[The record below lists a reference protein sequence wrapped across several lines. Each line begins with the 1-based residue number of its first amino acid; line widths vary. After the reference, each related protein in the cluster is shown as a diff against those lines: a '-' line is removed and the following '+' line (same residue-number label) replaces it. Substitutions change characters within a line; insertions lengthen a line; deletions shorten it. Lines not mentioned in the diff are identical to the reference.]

1 MIGLRPAFST
11 MLFLLLLTGG
21 VSASDHGA
29 GAVVVSLAG

>member
-21 VSASDHGA
+21 VY
-29 GAVVVSLAG
+29 

>member
-21 VSASDHGA
+21 V
-29 GAVVVSLAG
+29 

>member
-21 VSASDHGA
+21 VYP
-29 GAVVVSLAG
+29 L